1 MLKVVLDTNTLV
13 SATITQGKEF
23 QLLRLGHEGK
33 IKIFI
38 SPEILGE
45 FAGVISREKF
55 GFSKQQQEQAIKQ
68 VMTLAILIEP
78 LTRINAIKEDPA
90 DNKILECAEAGKVD
104 YIVSGDK
111 HLLKLKEHLGIK
123 ITTSSDIFKKI
134 GE

>member
-23 QLLRLGHEGK
+23 QLLGLGHEGK

-38 SPEILGE
+38 SSEILGE
-45 FAGVISREKF
+45 FAGVISRKKF

-68 VMTLAILIEP
+68 IMSIATLIEP
-78 LTRINAIKEDPA
+78 LIRVKAIKDDPA
-90 DNKILECAEAGKVD
+90 DNKILEFAEAGKVD

-111 HLLKLKEHLGIK
+111 HLLKLKQYLGIK
-123 ITTSSDIFKKI
+123 IVTSSDVLKKL

>member
-13 SATITQGKEF
+13 SATITPGKEF
-23 QLLRLGHEGK
+23 QLLRLGHKGK

-68 VMTLAILIEP
+68 IMSIAALIEP
-78 LTRINAIKEDPA
+78 LIRVNAIKDDPA

-104 YIVSGDK
+104 YIVSGDN
-111 HLLKLKEHLGIK
+111 HLLKLKQYLWIK
-123 ITTSSDIFKKI
+123 IVASSDILEKL